1 MLEFGDVTMTS
12 LAVTAWEVGGKV
24 LPLCGIL
31 VKPRGTHG
39 NTIILP
45 CFLHFLL
52 ISSTKSNQPRFN
64 WHVRRLMGA
73 AAAELE

>member
-31 VKPRGTHG
+31 VKPSETHG
-39 NTIILP
+39 NTIISAM
-45 CFLHFLL
+45 
-52 ISSTKSNQPRFN
+52 SSSFSSRF
-64 WHVRRLMGA
+64 
-73 AAAELE
+73 